1 LLLVS
6 KTQGKIVVIM
16 TARHD
21 EQLW

>member
-1 LLLVS
+1 VS